1 MAASREWA
9 SAASLDDVTP
19 PPAAPDAADRAAAAD
34 PAAEHAVQDLLDVL
48 DLRELGEARIVIEGA
63 PGDDETDLGESTP
76 TVFVGRSIPQ
86 AHGRVF
92 GGQVLAQSLVAAART
107 VDAVDGIPRP
117 IHSLHAYFVRGGDD
131 QHPIRFVVERVHDG
145 RSFSTRRVLAV
156 QYGRPILTMSASF
169 QEPADGMDH
178 QDPMPPAPDPEDV
191 PTLAE
196 ALGRDLDP
204 DVAQFFAARRP
215 IELRHVQGNIYVKPA
230 RQRAPR
236 ESVWLRARSPLPDDP
251 IIHAAVL
258 AFASDYPLLEPVLRR
273 HGIAWRDPRL
283 RPASL
288 DHAMWFH
295 RTPKADDWVLYTL
308 ISPSASGG
316 RGLGA
321 GRMFS
326 ADGVLMASVAQ
337 EGMVRLKD
345 VPPPGPEA
353 GR

>member
-1 MAASREWA
+1 
-9 SAASLDDVTP
+9 VTTLPEP
-19 PPAAPDAADRAAAAD
+19 PPVD
-34 PAAEHAVQDLLDVL
+34 VQHLLDVL
-48 DLRELGEARIVIEGA
+48 DLSHLGSGRIVIEGL
-63 PGDDETDLGESTP
+63 PGDAETDLGESRTD
-76 TVFVGRSIPQ
+76 VFVGRSIRQ

-107 VDAVDGIPRP
+107 VEPVDGIPRP

-131 QHPIRFVVERVHDG
+131 SRPIRFVVDKVRDG

-156 QYGRPILTMSASF
+156 QRGRPILTFSASF
-169 QEPADGMDH
+169 QEPAAGMDH
-178 QDPMPPAPDPEDV
+178 QDPMPPAPEPDDV
-191 PTLAE
+191 PTLVD
-196 ALGRDLDP
+196 ALGKDLDP
-204 DVAQFFAARRP
+204 DAAQFFAARRP
-215 IELRHVQGNIYVKPA
+215 IELRHVQGNIYVRPG

-236 ESVWLRARSPLPDDP
+236 QSVWLRARGPLPDDP
-251 IIHAAVL
+251 VIHAAVL

-295 RTPKADDWVLYTL
+295 RAPRADDWVFYTM

-321 GRMFS
+321 GRMFT
-326 ADGVLMASVAQ
+326 ADGTLMASVAQ
-337 EGMVRLKD
+337 EGMLRLKESGD
-345 VPPPGPEA
+345 PA
-353 GR
+353 GSR